1 MYELINIQGNTWYI
15 QSPANIGL
23 VKTGESEVILID
35 SGNDKDAA
43 KKVLS
48 HLQANGW
55 NLTMIVNT
63 HSNADHMGG
72 NAYFHEKTGCRIAA
86 SGLESAFIKYPFL
99 EPSFLFGA
107 YPAAPLRNKFLLAQ
121 ASIVTDIVEAGEISG
136 TPLKAIPLPGHFMG
150 MIGVLTLDEVFFVAD
165 SVFKKEIL
173 DKYKIPFI
181 YDVEAFL
188 QTLSM
193 LEQTQA
199 KIFVPSHAEPTAD
212 IRPLVQMNREKVN
225 QLCELILQ
233 ELVGPLNFEALLKKI
248 FDAYAL
254 TLDFNQYVLAGSTIR
269 SFLSYLLDLKQIEVS
284 FKDNVLWWKRV

>member
-1 MYELINIQGNTWYI
+1 
-15 QSPANIGL
+15 
-23 VKTGESEVILID
+23 
-35 SGNDKDAA
+35 
-43 KKVLS
+43 
-48 HLQANGW
+48 
-55 NLTMIVNT
+55 
-63 HSNADHMGG
+63 
-72 NAYFHEKTGCRIAA
+72 
-86 SGLESAFIKYPFL
+86 
-99 EPSFLFGA
+99 
-107 YPAAPLRNKFLLAQ
+107 
-121 ASIVTDIVEAGEISG
+121 
-136 TPLKAIPLPGHFMG
+136 
-150 MIGVLTLDEVFFVAD
+150 
-165 SVFKKEIL
+165 
-173 DKYKIPFI
+173 
-181 YDVEAFL
+181 
-188 QTLSM
+188 M